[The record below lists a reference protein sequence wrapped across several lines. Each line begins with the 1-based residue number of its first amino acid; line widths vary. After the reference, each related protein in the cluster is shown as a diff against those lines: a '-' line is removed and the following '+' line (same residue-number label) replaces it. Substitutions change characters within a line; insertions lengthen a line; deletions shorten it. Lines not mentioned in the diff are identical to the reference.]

1 MRRHATDGRGVSMM
15 DHRNDLPES
24 KRRGPAYGAWLV
36 LIYLALVPLAVY
48 FLVSNLP

>member
-1 MRRHATDGRGVSMM
+1 ML

-48 FLVSNLP
+48 FLVRNLP